1 MILLPPMSFAF
12 FRDPNPK
19 EQDGLGDLFMSEASV
34 MPSSLLSL
42 GDLMV
47 SARSFGRHGTLR
59 MKNPQVISAHAQNS
73 NGPMKYI

>member
-1 MILLPPMSFAF
+1 MLLLPMIFAF

-19 EQDGLGDLFMSEASV
+19 EEDGLGDLFLSEASV
-34 MPSSLLSL
+34 MPSNFLSL

-59 MKNPQVISAHAQNS
+59 MKNPQVISAHAQKS